1 MPELNLNKVIQ
12 VAKDTKAILKPDCG
26 MLKME
31 YFIYHEGRNK
41 TLIIDVD
48 CKAAYL
54 TFDGARISK
63 PKLQKILNEIKEWL

>member
-12 VAKDTKAILKPDCG
+12 VAKDTKAILKPNMG
-26 MLKME
+26 VLKLE

-41 TLIIDVD
+41 IIVIEVD

-54 TFDGARISK
+54 TFDGNRISK
-63 PKLQKILNEIKEWL
+63 PKLQKVLNEIK